1 MLWSKDT
8 LIVNNKLVKYL
19 DLMLAPIILISL
31 FYIKS
36 NPICWLSYALACF
49 AYIFVNWK
57 KGLLGQVILNIVAGL
72 IAIKNFL
79 I

>member
-1 MLWSKDT
+1 M
-8 LIVNNKLVKYL
+8 NKLIKYL
-19 DLMLAPIILISL
+19 DLILAPVILISL
-31 FYIKS
+31 FYIKL
-36 NPICWLSYALACF
+36 NPIFWLSYALGCF

-57 KGLLGQVILNIVAGL
+57 KGLLGQALINVIAGL